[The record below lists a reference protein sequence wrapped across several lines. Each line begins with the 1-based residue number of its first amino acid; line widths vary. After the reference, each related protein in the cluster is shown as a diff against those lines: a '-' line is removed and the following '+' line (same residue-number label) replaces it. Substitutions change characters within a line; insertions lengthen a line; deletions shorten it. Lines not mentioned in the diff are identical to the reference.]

1 MSSSTG
7 TSQRPASAEA
17 AFRDLLDRVVR
28 LGATYTSGPAS
39 HNAGRPIHELPHGAL
54 EFSHLPSRL
63 IGCSEPGAWISTGL
77 AAARFLYML
86 TGRRDI
92 RFIEPFSGGIRKFSA
107 DGTSLGGSAYGSR
120 LFGNRPGEDQVR
132 QCVKTIRDRPNTK
145 RAAATL
151 SRPYTAD
158 KPAVDVACCL
168 GIAFMPRAAT
178 LDTSVIMRANDAIR
192 LLPYN
197 LFEFSM
203 LAEMVARLTGTEPG
217 TYRHLAVSMHL
228 RGEHDIR
235 LAGDLLASP
244 ARGSVTGMSPMPE
257 LTWDTVDA
265 IAGLGSALSEA
276 LHQPPGACKDAAAQ
290 VVTRSL
296 AICGPYWHDIIAA
309 AAARGLARRTLLP
322 QHETLIREWEGS
334 GGPLLNAELALQRR
348 AGGMVTGSGGSD
360 PGRGTSRPGW
370 SPGRAGP

>member
-7 TSQRPASAEA
+7 TSQRPAGADA

-39 HNAGRPIHELPHGAL
+39 HNASRPIHELPHGAL

-63 IGCSEPGAWISTGL
+63 VGCSEPGAWISPGL
-77 AAARFLYML
+77 AAARFLYLL

-92 RFIEPFSGGIRKFSA
+92 RFFEPYSGGVRKFSA
-107 DGTSLGGSAYGSR
+107 DGTSLGGSAYGAR
-120 LFGNRPGEDQVR
+120 LFGTRPGEDQVR
-132 QCVKTIRDRPNTK
+132 QCVTMIRDRPNTK
-145 RAAATL
+145 RAAAAL
-151 SRPYTAD
+151 FQPYTAD
-158 KPAVDVACCL
+158 EPAVDVACCL
-168 GIAFMPRAAT
+168 GIAFMPRASI

-235 LAGDLLASP
+235 LAADLLASP
-244 ARGSVTGMSPMPE
+244 AGGSVTDMGSMPE
-257 LTWDTVDA
+257 LTWDTVGA
-265 IAGLGSALSEA
+265 MAGLGSELSEA
-276 LHQPPGACKDAAAQ
+276 LHQPPGTCEDAVTQ

-296 AICGPYWHDIIAA
+296 AVAGPYWHDIIAA

-322 QHETLIREWEGS
+322 QHETAAREWGGS
-334 GGPLLNAELALQRR
+334 RGPLLDAELALQRR
-348 AGGMVTGSGGSD
+348 ASAVVTGSGGSA